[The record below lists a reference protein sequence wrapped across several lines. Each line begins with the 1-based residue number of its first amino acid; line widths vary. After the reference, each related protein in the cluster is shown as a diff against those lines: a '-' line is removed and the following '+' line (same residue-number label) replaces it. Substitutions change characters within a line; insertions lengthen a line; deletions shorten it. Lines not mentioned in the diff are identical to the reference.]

1 MINTEKIIVVG
12 DKVLIRPFEGNKKSQ
27 GGLYLPPNVIEKE
40 KVHSGYVLKVGPG
53 YPIGAPTDDES
64 WKSNNS
70 TKYIPLEATE
80 GDQALFLKKDAI
92 EIELDGEKLIIIP
105 QAAILLLVRDNDL
118 LNI

>member
-40 KVHSGYVLKVGPG
+40 KVHSGYILKVGPG
-53 YPIGAPTDDES
+53 YPVGAPTDDDS
-64 WKSNNS
+64 WKNNNVA
-70 TKYIPLEATE
+70 KYIPLEAIE

-92 EIELDGEKLIIIP
+92 EIELDGEKLIIIS
-105 QAAILLLVRDNDL
+105 QSAILLLVRDNEI
-118 LNI
+118 LNL